1 MKIIAFVGRSQTGK
15 TTLIKNLIPELIAR
29 GYKVGVIKNCAHGFS
44 LSPEGKDTWQFIQA
58 GAEGVTMRGPDRLA
72 WLEKTQKANNSLKKI
87 ANNLFANYDLV
98 LVEGGH
104 QEMDIAKIVVL
115 RKGISEDII
124 CSQDE
129 VIAVVSDGGE
139 IAGKPVFH
147 PTDISQIASFLE
159 KGI

>member
-15 TTLIKNLIPELIAR
+15 TTLIKNLIPELIDR

-44 LSPEGKDTWQFIQA
+44 LSPEGKDSWQFMQA
-58 GAEGVTMRGPDRLA
+58 GAEGVAMRGPDRLA
-72 WLEKTQKANNSLKKI
+72 WLEKTPEASSSLKEI
-87 ANNLFANYDLV
+87 ANDFFAHFDFV

-104 QEMDIAKIVVL
+104 QETHIPKIVVL
-115 RKGISEDII
+115 RQGISEDII

-129 VIAVVSDGGE
+129 VIAVVSDGRE
-139 IAGKPVFH
+139 MAGKPVFH
-147 PTDISQIASFLE
+147 PSDISQIVNFLE